1 MAASKTTKMVI
12 DFNLNSTFELNI
24 FEGKDALPFPLYMSG
39 DFQAGLTIVMLI
51 ALVAGDQILLV
62 GKIYFW
68 LVLIAALFLV
78 MVVVHHLLPIVP
90 GYLNA
95 IVRILLAAIDIW
107 YQTFNLGHPRVNF
120 GFS

>member
-62 GKIYFW
+62 GKIFYR
-68 LVLIAALFLV
+68 LVLI
-78 MVVVHHLLPIVP
+78 
-90 GYLNA
+90 
-95 IVRILLAAIDIW
+95 
-107 YQTFNLGHPRVNF
+107 
-120 GFS
+120 